1 MRVYSCKQ
9 RNYITVDILAPYRCE
24 NSKRE
29 HSVVNFQKYKLLQT
43 RDTPG
48 GGGREREMESR
59 DCKII
64 NGFFLAD
71 VESVLVSIVF
81 FFFFFSPFSFHYLSP
96 KNCNVFS
103 FLFHIYF
110 DCVQWKVQPVR
121 VVSEIRSEHELQT
134 LWKDTRDGINYR
146 KKSLFGIYSLNKFES
161 FFFFFFL
168 FVCTVWRSVSFQKEV
183 LFLK

>member
-1 MRVYSCKQ
+1 
-9 RNYITVDILAPYRCE
+9 
-24 NSKRE
+24 
-29 HSVVNFQKYKLLQT
+29 
-43 RDTPG
+43 
-48 GGGREREMESR
+48 MESR

-110 DCVQWKVQPVR
+110 DCVQWNVQPVR

-161 FFFFFFL
+161 FFFSFFFL
-168 FVCTVWRSVSFQKEV
+168 YVQYEDRFLSKKKYSSWNKKRKETTTRRCYIDITLFTFYSDNNHSRRKYILLFFLFETHFFFFSVEKY
-183 LFLK
+183 LL